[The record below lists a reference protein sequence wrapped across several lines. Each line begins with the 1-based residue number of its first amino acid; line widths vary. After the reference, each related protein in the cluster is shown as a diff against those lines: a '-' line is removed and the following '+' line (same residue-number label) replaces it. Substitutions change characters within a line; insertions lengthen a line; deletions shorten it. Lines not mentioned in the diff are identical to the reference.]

1 MSENHLVAL
10 AGNPNVGKSTVFN
23 ALTGMKQHT
32 GNWAGKTV
40 AGAEG
45 RFEYN
50 GLNFT
55 IEDIAGTYSLRANSA
70 EEESARDFIC
80 FGGAEAVIVICDAT
94 CLERNLNLALQIIE
108 AAPRTMI
115 CVNLL
120 DEAKIKGIEIDH
132 ALLEELLGVPV
143 VGMTA
148 RSGKGLDEM
157 KKRLCSLIDEP
168 VKDSVFHSAL
178 PEELETALAKIQT
191 EISGCVK
198 KMSAR
203 TVALRILEGDTEFL
217 KKASEYE
224 GTAIEISENASE
236 IISSLAENGYT
247 QEKISDSIIAADIAR
262 SRSIARRT
270 VRTGKTSPYLRD
282 RKLDKILLSRK
293 FGVPAMLLLFGL
305 ILWITIAGAN
315 YPSELLGNGLFAL
328 GDKISAGMIKS
339 GAPDWLEGVLIQGI
353 YKVLAWVVSV
363 MLPPMAGFKI
373 NHKIKNLYHQIVNRT
388 ADTGLYLFIY
398 LFFFT
403 EDFLVFA
410 PVSDLSESPT
420 LVSSSSSFSSSSSE
434 ANSTASFLEFSF
446 FIAIIN
452 ATAR

>member
-1 MSENHLVAL
+1 MSENHLIAL

-45 RFEYN
+45 RFECS
-50 GLNFT
+50 GLSFT

-108 AAPRTMI
+108 AAPKTMI

-120 DEAKIKGIEIDH
+120 DEAKIKGIEIDLT
-132 ALLEELLGVPV
+132 LLEELLGVPV
-143 VGMTA
+143 VGITA

-157 KKRLCSLIDEP
+157 KKRLCRLISEP
-168 VKDSVFHSAL
+168 TGNTAFHSVL
-178 PEELETALAKIQT
+178 PEELESVLTEIQQ
-191 EISGCVK
+191 EISGSIR

-203 TVALRILEGDTEFL
+203 TVALRILEGDAEFI
-217 KKASEYE
+217 KKASDYE
-224 GTAIEISENASE
+224 GTPIEISEKTE
-236 IISSLAENGYT
+236 KLISALAETGYT
-247 QEKISDSIIAADIAR
+247 KEKISDCIIASDINR
-262 SRSIARRT
+262 SRNIARRT

-282 RKLDKILLSRK
+282 RKLDKIFLSRK
-293 FGVPAMLLLFGL
+293 FGIPAMLLLFGI

-328 GDKISAGMIKS
+328 GDKISEGMIKA
-339 GAPDWLEGVLIQGI
+339 GAPTWLEGVLIQGI

-363 MLPPMAGFKI
+363 MLPPMTGY
-373 NHKIKNLYHQIVNRT
+373 NKNRKCKKQVKNTCFLH
-388 ADTGLYLFIY
+388 
-398 LFFFT
+398 FFF
-403 EDFLVFA
+403 
-410 PVSDLSESPT
+410 
-420 LVSSSSSFSSSSSE
+420 
-434 ANSTASFLEFSF
+434 
-446 FIAIIN
+446 I
-452 ATAR
+452 